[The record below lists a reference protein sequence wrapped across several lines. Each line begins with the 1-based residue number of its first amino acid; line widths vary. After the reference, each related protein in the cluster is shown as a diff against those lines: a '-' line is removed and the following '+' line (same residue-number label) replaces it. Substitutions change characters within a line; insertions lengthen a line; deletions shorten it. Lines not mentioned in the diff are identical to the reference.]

1 MTTSLPWMNR
11 GAAGKKRT
19 PLAMMAPV
27 NAPER
32 SLPLDCWE
40 ARRGARSDRKT
51 HFVDAHVEFTGAAQA
66 PFQLRVHNRAPG
78 HRTLRDHHQAVYFDV
93 FCHLKINPV
102 AGGFLGRRKFSG
114 KLQRDR
120 RAVFEAEGKCRV
132 SAARRQMD

>member
-1 MTTSLPWMNR
+1 
-11 GAAGKKRT
+11 
-19 PLAMMAPV
+19 MMAPV

-32 SLPLDCWE
+32 PLPLDCWE

-102 AGGFLGRRKFSG
+102 AGGFLRRRKFSG